1 MNRNEESRLRCA
13 RPESGKGNE
22 ADNTLSPDRR
32 TVNRLPYRK
41 RVKLYEAD
49 KARLPRRL
57 SPEEYQ
63 EAVITLARRWR
74 I

>member
-1 MNRNEESRLRCA
+1 MSRNEESRLRWA

-22 ADNTLSPDRR
+22 AKNILPPDRR

-41 RVKLYEAD
+41 RVQQYEAD
-49 KARLPRRL
+49 KALLRGL

-63 EAVITLARRWR
+63 EAVIALARRWR